1 MKKVVLF
8 GAGQVGAMTAR
19 LLGPD
24 YMIVCA
30 ADNSPEKWETEL
42 AGIPVTSPE
51 NSLISAPDTF
61 CLCVLDPEREAQM
74 RRQLED
80 IGFNGEII
88 TPASLKIFDAR
99 TATMRLIAEQINAAD
114 VPGDVAELG
123 VYRGDFAVLLNL
135 AFKERR
141 LHLFDTF
148 DGFDERDI
156 AAERENSYS
165 GAKAGDFGDTA
176 KDSVDKRLFFREK
189 AVFHKGFFPDTFKG
203 CEDLRFAFVSIDA
216 DLYAPTAAALP
227 LFWNR
232 LSAGG
237 TIMIHD
243 YNSTQFRGVRRAVDD
258 FCSENRIVPMPVCDM
273 HGSAVLRKPIRMPA
287 CRQGILAGTV
297 LAFARALG
305 EYGATSMLIGFTPGK
320 TATISTTVYQLWRT
334 NDDAGALFWVMINL
348 AISTVVLLSVNLLES
363 RQKRIVKR

>member
-99 TATMRLIAEQINAAD
+99 TATMRLIAEQINALG

-123 VYRGDFAVLLNL
+123 VYRGDLIPLTALTSATLRPSAKTPIPEPKPAISATRPRTALISACFSA
-135 AFKERR
+135 KRPCS
-141 LHLFDTF
+141 T
-148 DGFDERDI
+148 RDFSRI
-156 AAERENSYS
+156 RSKAAKIC
-165 GAKAGDFGDTA
+165 AL
-176 KDSVDKRLFFREK
+176 RLFRS
-189 AVFHKGFFPDTFKG
+189 T
-203 CEDLRFAFVSIDA
+203 RISMRQ
-216 DLYAPTAAALP
+216 LP
-227 LFWNR
+227 RRCPF
-232 LSAGG
+232 SG
-237 TIMIHD
+237 TD
-243 YNSTQFRGVRRAVDD
+243 
-258 FCSENRIVPMPVCDM
+258 CPPE
-273 HGSAVLRKPIRMPA
+273 
-287 CRQGILAGTV
+287 
-297 LAFARALG
+297 AR
-305 EYGATSMLIGFTPGK
+305 S
-320 TATISTTVYQLWRT
+320 
-334 NDDAGALFWVMINL
+334 
-348 AISTVVLLSVNLLES
+348 
-363 RQKRIVKR
+363 

>member
-1 MKKVVLF
+1 
-8 GAGQVGAMTAR
+8 
-19 LLGPD
+19 
-24 YMIVCA
+24 
-30 ADNSPEKWETEL
+30 
-42 AGIPVTSPE
+42 
-51 NSLISAPDTF
+51 
-61 CLCVLDPEREAQM
+61 M
-74 RRQLED
+74 RV
-80 IGFNGEII
+80 
-88 TPASLKIFDAR
+88 
-99 TATMRLIAEQINAAD
+99 IAEQINASG

-135 AFKERR
+135 AFSERR

-176 KDSVDKRLFFREK
+176 KDGVDKRLFFREK

-227 LFWNR
+227 LFWDR

-237 TIMIHD
+237 AIMIHD

-273 HGSAVLRKPIRMPA
+273 HGSAVLRKPI
-287 CRQGILAGTV
+287 
-297 LAFARALG
+297 
-305 EYGATSMLIGFTPGK
+305 
-320 TATISTTVYQLWRT
+320 
-334 NDDAGALFWVMINL
+334 
-348 AISTVVLLSVNLLES
+348 
-363 RQKRIVKR
+363 

>member
-156 AAERENSYS
+156 AAERENPIP
-165 GAKAGDFGDTA
+165 
-176 KDSVDKRLFFREK
+176 E
-189 AVFHKGFFPDTFKG
+189 P
-203 CEDLRFAFVSIDA
+203 
-216 DLYAPTAAALP
+216 
-227 LFWNR
+227 
-232 LSAGG
+232 
-237 TIMIHD
+237 
-243 YNSTQFRGVRRAVDD
+243 
-258 FCSENRIVPMPVCDM
+258 
-273 HGSAVLRKPIRMPA
+273 KP
-287 CRQGILAGTV
+287 
-297 LAFARALG
+297 
-305 EYGATSMLIGFTPGK
+305 
-320 TATISTTVYQLWRT
+320 
-334 NDDAGALFWVMINL
+334 
-348 AISTVVLLSVNLLES
+348 AISATRPRTALTSACFSAKRPCSTRDFS
-363 RQKRIVKR
+363 RIRSKAAKICALRSFRSTRIYMHPLRLRCPYFGTDCPPEARS

>member
-99 TATMRLIAEQINAAD
+99 TATMRLIAEQINALG

-135 AFKERR
+135 AFSERR

-156 AAERENSYS
+156 AAERE
-165 GAKAGDFGDTA
+165 TPIP
-176 KDSVDKRLFFREK
+176 E
-189 AVFHKGFFPDTFKG
+189 
-203 CEDLRFAFVSIDA
+203 
-216 DLYAPTAAALP
+216 
-227 LFWNR
+227 
-232 LSAGG
+232 
-237 TIMIHD
+237 
-243 YNSTQFRGVRRAVDD
+243 Q
-258 FCSENRIVPMPVCDM
+258 
-273 HGSAVLRKPIRMPA
+273 KP
-287 CRQGILAGTV
+287 
-297 LAFARALG
+297 
-305 EYGATSMLIGFTPGK
+305 
-320 TATISTTVYQLWRT
+320 
-334 NDDAGALFWVMINL
+334 
-348 AISTVVLLSVNLLES
+348 AISETRPRTALISACFSAKRPCSTRDFS
-363 RQKRIVKR
+363 RIRSKAAKICALRSFRSTRISMRQLPRRCPFSGTDCPPEARS

>member
-99 TATMRLIAEQINAAD
+99 TATMRLIAEQINALG

-135 AFKERR
+135 AFSERR
-141 LHLFDTF
+141 GHLFSASGGCTF
-148 DGFDERDI
+148 LIPLTALTSATLRP
-156 AAERENSYS
+156 S
-165 GAKAGDFGDTA
+165 AKTPIP
-176 KDSVDKRLFFREK
+176 E
-189 AVFHKGFFPDTFKG
+189 P
-203 CEDLRFAFVSIDA
+203 
-216 DLYAPTAAALP
+216 
-227 LFWNR
+227 
-232 LSAGG
+232 
-237 TIMIHD
+237 
-243 YNSTQFRGVRRAVDD
+243 
-258 FCSENRIVPMPVCDM
+258 
-273 HGSAVLRKPIRMPA
+273 KP
-287 CRQGILAGTV
+287 
-297 LAFARALG
+297 
-305 EYGATSMLIGFTPGK
+305 
-320 TATISTTVYQLWRT
+320 
-334 NDDAGALFWVMINL
+334 
-348 AISTVVLLSVNLLES
+348 AISATRPRTALISACFS
-363 RQKRIVKR
+363 VKRPCSTRDFSRIRSKAAKICALRSFRSTRISMRQLRLRCPFSGTDCPPEARS